1 MKTGSSQKKGGHEI
15 FTHSPQIFQS
25 LWYIFLQWIWHHY
38 GWKLF
43 CLCVCVCVCVC
54 NALRQNQEVVCAEK
68 NTSILYKLPNL
79 ILDCLHLE
87 DGDSKILGNV
97 DSYSHIDKLQSV
109 SQKSCIFTKAVV
121 TSNLVTVTYLQ
132 ISNLYQRHAKIKIIS
147 WTSYLLHSW
156 KFYHYSWA
164 GPGFVESEA
173 YTIYK
178 APF

>member
-1 MKTGSSQKKGGHEI
+1 MKSSHIVHKFSRVYDIFFCSEYDTIMGGNC
-15 FTHSPQIFQS
+15 FAF
-25 LWYIFLQWIWHHY
+25 
-38 GWKLF
+38 
-43 CLCVCVCVCVC
+43 VCVCVCVC

-147 WTSYLLHSW
+147 WTSYLLHS
-156 KFYHYSWA
+156 
-164 GPGFVESEA
+164 
-173 YTIYK
+173 
-178 APF
+178 